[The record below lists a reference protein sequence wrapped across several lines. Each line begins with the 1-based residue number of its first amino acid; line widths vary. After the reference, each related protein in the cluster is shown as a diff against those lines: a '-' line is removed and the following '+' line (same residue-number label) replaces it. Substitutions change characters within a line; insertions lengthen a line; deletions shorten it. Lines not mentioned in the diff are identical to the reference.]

1 MEMTNAMVQTT
12 KRLNRMREKLHSGMR
27 KDYGIL
33 FVLLMILCLGGC
45 APKHSSYSE
54 FKEICENGW
63 VKTEA
68 CEFVP
73 QCADSLTKCDV
84 DVALCFSQGYEHRN
98 MSVVV
103 DFVKGDSLVKRKVV
117 DCVLTD
123 ANGNWLVSGFG
134 VMYQVRLGVLTGV
147 KPKDFDKL
155 QVWQGLDCDTLK
167 NVERV
172 GVFVEKTQQ

>member
-1 MEMTNAMVQTT
+1 
-12 KRLNRMREKLHSGMR
+12 
-27 KDYGIL
+27 
-33 FVLLMILCLGGC
+33 
-45 APKHSSYSE
+45 
-54 FKEICENGW
+54 
-63 VKTEA
+63 
-68 CEFVP
+68 
-73 QCADSLTKCDV
+73 
-84 DVALCFSQGYEHRN
+84 

-103 DFVKGDSLVKRKVV
+103 DFVKGDSLVNRKVV

-147 KPKDFDKL
+147 KPMDFDKL

>member
-1 MEMTNAMVQTT
+1 MC
-12 KRLNRMREKLHSGMR
+12 EKLHSGMR

-54 FKEICENGW
+54 FKEIGENGW
-63 VKTEA
+63 LKSEA

-73 QCADSLTKCDV
+73 QCADSLSKCDV

-103 DFVKGDSLVKRKVV
+103 DFVKGDSLVNRKVV

-147 KPKDFDKL
+147 KPMDFDKL